1 MSGAPLISEHG
12 LALWTWRGGS
22 QGGSGFLHL
31 CLAPGPRVDLSSLR
45 LLVTCCGM
53 TDVLASPVQGCA
65 APACLSSSPPK
76 NRATTRGTA
85 QLFPPRWALVAWA
98 CCRWQQKLSVSRPAV
113 YMHRVEVRPR
123 FPDVCKLIAENLQK
137 NLFTPQ
143 PLSTSTP
150 PHPAGCS
157 YCNKS
162 ILFPPLSR
170 Y

>member
-1 MSGAPLISEHG
+1 MSGAPLISEHR

-76 NRATTRGTA
+76 KQGNHTWDSPALPTQVGFGCLGLLPVAAEVKCEQTCRLYA
-85 QLFPPRWALVAWA
+85 QGGGEASVPRCV
-98 CCRWQQKLSVSRPAV
+98 QINS
-113 YMHRVEVRPR
+113 
-123 FPDVCKLIAENLQK
+123 
-137 NLFTPQ
+137 
-143 PLSTSTP
+143 
-150 PHPAGCS
+150 
-157 YCNKS
+157 
-162 ILFPPLSR
+162 
-170 Y
+170 